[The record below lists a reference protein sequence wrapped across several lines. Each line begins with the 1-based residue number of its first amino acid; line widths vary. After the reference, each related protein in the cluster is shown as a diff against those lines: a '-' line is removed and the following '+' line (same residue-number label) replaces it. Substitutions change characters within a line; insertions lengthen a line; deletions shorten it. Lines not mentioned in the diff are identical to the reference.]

1 MNIPSPSGNQ
11 TWLAGKS
18 SPLQRCGNPMLYL
31 RIPLGNVGFHKLN
44 WERNTNT
51 NGGQWFRVESKQIG
65 ILSNTNWVSKPKKW
79 WYHYDIIGYPNGRY
93 LGQWRTW
100 SSAILRRLRTSHF
113 YQVNQS
119 PSGRITPWKAHEIRW
134 FSHYFPHINAVI
146 DDTPALKN

>member
-18 SPLQRCGNPMLYL
+18 SPLRRCGNPMLYL

-65 ILSNTNWVSKPKKW
+65 ILSNTNWVSKPKKMVVSLRHNW
-79 WYHYDIIGYPNGRY
+79 ISEWAISGSMADMVVGD
-93 LGQWRTW
+93 
-100 SSAILRRLRTSHF
+100 SSQIAHIPFLSGESITIRENHPLK
-113 YQVNQS
+113 S
-119 PSGRITPWKAHEIRW
+119 P
-134 FSHYFPHINAVI
+134 
-146 DDTPALKN
+146 